1 MVANHFNS
9 KGGDDPLF
17 GHHQT
22 PLFPSETQRHS
33 QATLVRSFTDQ
44 VQAVD
49 PNASIVVLG
58 DLNDYD
64 FSQTTDILVGSGG
77 GALTDL
83 PRTLPVAERY
93 TYDFQGNSEVLDHI
107 LLSGALVSGGYAYD
121 VVHTNSEY
129 PDQASDHE
137 PQVARLTIP

>member
-1 MVANHFNS
+1 VVANHFNS

-17 GHHQT
+17 GHHQ
-22 PLFPSETQRHS
+22 PPVFPSEAQRHS
-33 QATLVRSFTDQ
+33 QATLVRGFTDQ
-44 VQAVD
+44 VLAID
-49 PNASIVVLG
+49 PNASVVILG
-58 DLNDYD
+58 DINDYD
-64 FSQTTDILVGSGG
+64 FSQTANILVGSGST
-77 GALTDL
+77 ALTDL

-137 PQVARLTIP
+137 PQVTRLTIP